1 MAGLSVQTAPTVE
14 PLSPREVKD
23 YLRLPSDDDLS
34 TINILQ
40 KAAREYAE
48 IFLGRALLTQTLDLY
63 VDVADPDGNPLR
75 EGLTT
80 GPYISTLYNY
90 ITLPK
95 PPVQS
100 VTSVITYNDSD
111 TATTFAASKYYVDTA
126 REPSRITLRTG
137 ETFPTALRVAN
148 AIRVTYVAGYA
159 NPASVPEPIKLGLL
173 QHIAYLYEHRG
184 DMYEA
189 GGFPPAVRS
198 LYSPYVIHSGLGGQ
212 TLLERGRAV
221 L

>member
-48 IFLGRALLTQTLDLY
+48 NFLGRALLTQTLDLY

-159 NPASVPEPIKLGLL
+159 NPASVPEPI
-173 QHIAYLYEHRG
+173 
-184 DMYEA
+184 
-189 GGFPPAVRS
+189 
-198 LYSPYVIHSGLGGQ
+198 
-212 TLLERGRAV
+212 
-221 L
+221 